1 MLQGCCNAT
10 LVRLFL
16 SVSRLTSQ
24 SSPFKVVFPLN
35 YSFANR
41 ETCTKQTSQCSG
53 FQAVKS
59 DVKLDR
65 TDTLVIQA
73 CFEAEFLRFE
83 FVWMLLWFS
92 PSVLGVSGP
101 TRLQIAR
108 INTGR
113 FFESISVRYIVCCR
127 SHLQIV
133 SNIILQTTK
142 WPAAFWF

>member
-1 MLQGCCNAT
+1 MFYRTRLIFGVLHFFAALRSNLSMKRRCCKVVGT
-10 LVRLFL
+10 QLSSVFL
-16 SVSRLTSQ
+16 LVSRLTSQ

-83 FVWMLLWFS
+83 FVWMLL
-92 PSVLGVSGP
+92 
-101 TRLQIAR
+101 
-108 INTGR
+108 
-113 FFESISVRYIVCCR
+113 
-127 SHLQIV
+127 
-133 SNIILQTTK
+133 
-142 WPAAFWF
+142 